1 MLGVTLLSVA
11 LRPGPA
17 IGPAS
22 RVAAVSHHH
31 HRCATSPVCAVET
44 EAAGL
49 NALLRPGTVPQRLV
63 FVSGKG
69 GVGKTTTSSSIA
81 VRLADSGLSTLI
93 VSTDPAHSLG
103 DALMQDVSG
112 GKPVAVNGVA
122 GLDAMEVNTDEAVER
137 FRKAVSGFRAAD
149 LGLGSAAEEVVNKLG
164 LDDLSDILDSTPPG
178 LDELLALA
186 EVLSLVQP
194 SESAAAGAAAADG
207 SAAGVA
213 AAAGYE
219 RIVLD
224 TAPTGHTLRLLAF
237 PAFLDNLLTKLVA
250 LKGRLLGAIA
260 LLQGLLGSGADPAAK
275 IEAAVER
282 LQEWKRRVTNLQ
294 ALLTDPDV
302 TDFVVVAIPSRL
314 SVAESARLLSSLAE
328 QDVPVSQLVVNQIIA
343 PDASLAYLQRLQTE
357 QQRSLAAIESGA
369 SPLSTLALS
378 RVPFFDLE
386 MRGVYPLKFLGG
398 VAFGGEHAAAWEG
411 TLRAPADRFVLVG
424 GKGGVGKTTTSAAL
438 AVACAEEGYNT
449 LVVST
454 DPAHSLG
461 DALCVELGD
470 GKVARVEGVAG
481 ASLYAA
487 EIQVDEAVAEF
498 RKLVGGVA
506 DGAGGGGGGLDGGV
520 GLADFADLFDAVPP
534 GVDELVALAKIVG
547 LAQRD
552 ELGLHFDRVIVDTAP
567 TGHTLRL
574 LTYPDFLDRFIARLL
589 TIRERFDGAASLVG
603 GATSML
609 NNIGSV
615 INRAAG
621 QGGAPSAPGAGAGAG
636 AGGPG
641 GAEERGGVAALRDFQ
656 EQMRELQSLL
666 HDQQTT
672 EFVIV
677 SIPTGLAI
685 AESERLLLAL
695 RDEGIAVN
703 NCVLNRLVSDDAAD
717 GYLGRLAKG
726 QQDCVAELEE
736 LAGRCDVAVTQ
747 VPYFDVE
754 VRSPYGLRAMGSAL
768 FDGGA
773 AGQTQT

>member
-1 MLGVTLLSVA
+1 MLGLTLLSVA

-17 IGPAS
+17 TGPTS

-31 HRCATSPVCAVET
+31 RCVASPVCVVET
-44 EAAGL
+44 EAVGL
-49 NALLRPGTVPQRLV
+49 NALLRPGTAPQRLV

-122 GLDAMEVNTDEAVER
+122 GLDAMEVSTDEAVER

-149 LGLGSAAEEVVNKLG
+149 LGLGSAAEEVVAKLG

-194 SESAAAGAAAADG
+194 SESAADAAADG
-207 SAAGVA
+207 AAADGGAAGV

-260 LLQGLLGSGADPAAK
+260 LLQGLLGSGVDPAAK
-275 IEAAVER
+275 IEAAVAK
-282 LQEWKRRVTNLQ
+282 LQAWKRRVTNLQ

-314 SVAESARLLSSLAE
+314 SVAESARLLSSLVA
-328 QDVPVSQLVVNQIIA
+328 QDVPVSQLVVNQLIA
-343 PDASLAYLQRLQTE
+343 PDATLAYLQKLQQE
-357 QQRSLAAIESGA
+357 QRRSLAAIDSGA
-369 SPLSTLALS
+369 SALSTLALS

-398 VAFGGEHAAAWEG
+398 VAFGGEHAAAWDS
-411 TLRAPADRFVLVG
+411 TLRAPSDRFVLVG

-438 AVACAEEGYNT
+438 AVACAEEGHNT
-449 LVVST
+449 LVIST

-481 ASLYAA
+481 ASLYEA

-506 DGAGGGGGGLDGGV
+506 EGVGGGGGALDGGV

-547 LAQRD
+547 LARRD

-574 LTYPDFLDRFIARLL
+574 LTYPDFLDRFIDRLL

-621 QGGAPSAPGAGAGAG
+621 APSPPPWGAQASAASAGGA
-636 AGGPG
+636 
-641 GAEERGGVAALRDFQ
+641 AEERGGVAALRDFQ
-656 EQMRELQSLL
+656 QQMRELQTLL
-666 HDQQTT
+666 HDQATT
-672 EFVIV
+672 EFCIV

-703 NCVLNRLVSDDAAD
+703 NCVLNRLVTDDAAD

-726 QQDCVAELEE
+726 QQGCVAELEE
-736 LAGRCDVAVTQ
+736 LAQRCDVAVTP

-754 VRSPYGLRAMGSAL
+754 VRSAYGLRAMGSSL

-773 AGQTQT
+773 AGQTQS